1 VKNLKKISLLL
12 LVFILVTGFLNQPL
26 WWKVSA
32 TSLEDQVKQQNE
44 KLERLKLNQQQI
56 IAKEKEQSYKIAGL
70 SDEISAIERKLTEK
84 GRALQ
89 LVEQELNVANAEYML
104 VTNQIDRLSQSIM
117 DKEKKMDKILYIL
130 YKNYT
135 LNYTAYLFS
144 SKSINEILDKTLYLQ
159 YLFQANKS
167 YFTNLNTERD
177 KIKEIKLNTV
187 ALSVKAEKKSSDMKK
202 SIAEYSSLEKQKGQ
216 LLINEAVTRQLNK
229 QKLYEN
235 EQEMKQTEAF
245 IKNLLRKIAEIKA
258 EEARRKKLGSAP
270 WGKIVWPLIGK
281 VSSGYGMRIHPIFGG
296 YRMHTG
302 IDIDASSG
310 TPIHAC
316 AKGVVVFAGWLSGY
330 GNVVIIQHDL
340 THSSLYAHQRSYFVK
355 LDQEVSL
362 GEVIGEVGTT
372 GWSTDPHLHF
382 EIRVNGE
389 YDNPLNYLPK

>member
-1 VKNLKKISLLL
+1 VKRLKKIFIILF
-12 LVFILVTGFLNQPL
+12 VFLMVTGFLNQPTIQ
-26 WWKVSA
+26 KVVA
-32 TSLEDQVKQQNE
+32 VSLEEQVKQQNA
-44 KLERLKLNQQQI
+44 KLEQLKQNQLEI
-56 IAKEKEQSYKIAGL
+56 IAKEKETKYKIAGL
-70 SDEISAIERKLTEK
+70 SEDISIVERKLTEQ
-84 GRALQ
+84 GRDLQ
-89 LVEQELNVANAEYML
+89 LVEQELNVATAEYTLAMS
-104 VTNQIDRLSQSIM
+104 QIDILTKSIE

-167 YFTNLNTERD
+167 YFGNMKTERELLIAMQPKRVD
-177 KIKEIKLNTV
+177 LQDKLN
-187 ALSVKAEKKSSDMKK
+187 KKKESKK
-202 SIAEYSSLEKQKGQ
+202 QMIANYSELEKQKNQ
-216 LLINEAVTRQLNK
+216 LLVKETVTMQLNK
-229 QKLYEN
+229 QQQAEN
-235 EQEMKQTEAF
+235 EREMQKTEAF
-245 IKNLLRKIAEIKA
+245 IKNLLRKIAEQKA

-270 WGKIVWPLIGK
+270 WGQIQWPIIGK
-281 VSSGYGMRIHPIFGG
+281 VSSGYGMRIHPIFGD

-302 IDIDASSG
+302 IDIDGYSG
-310 TPIHAC
+310 EPIHAC
-316 AKGVVVFAGWLSGY
+316 AKGFVVFAGWLSGY
-330 GNVVIIQHDL
+330 GNCVIIQHDL

-355 LDQEVSL
+355 VNQEVKI

>member
-1 VKNLKKISLLL
+1 MM
-12 LVFILVTGFLNQPL
+12 VTGFLNQPTIQ
-26 WWKVSA
+26 KVVA
-32 TSLEDQVKQQNE
+32 VSLEEQVKQQNA
-44 KLERLKLNQQQI
+44 KLEQLKQNQLQKK
-56 IAKEKEQSYKIAGL
+56 AEEKELNYKIAGL
-70 SDEISAIERKLTEK
+70 SDEMSAIERKLTEK
-84 GRALQ
+84 GRDLQ

-104 VTNQIDRLSQSIM
+104 VTNQIDMLTQSIA
-117 DKEKKMDKILYIL
+117 DKEKKMNKTLYIL

-144 SKSINEILDKTLYLQ
+144 SKSLNEILDKTIYLQ

-167 YFTNLNTERD
+167 YFVNFNTEKKKKD
-177 KIKEIKLNTV
+177 EIRLSSV
-187 ALSVKAEKKSSDMKK
+187 SLSVKAESKKSEMKK
-202 SIAEYSSLEKQKGQ
+202 SITEYTELEKQKGQ
-216 LLINEAVTRQLNK
+216 LLINETVIKQLNK
-229 QKLYEN
+229 QQQYEN
-235 EQEMKQTEAF
+235 EQEMRKTEIF
-245 IKNLLRKIAEIKA
+245 IKNLLRKIAEQKA
-258 EEARRKKLGSAP
+258 EEARRKKLGNAP
-270 WGKIVWPLIGK
+270 WGKIIWPIIGK
-281 VSSGYGMRIHPIFGG
+281 VSSGYGMRIHPIFGD